1 MVRMSDYFQ
10 KHRYRD
16 PNEGVVAAY
25 VLPKL
30 EFILNNINLRR
41 ESKILD
47 VGCGNG
53 TFTYY
58 FQKMYK
64 HIYGTDMSIFQLKT
78 NSCSNLICAGA
89 YKLPFKDNS
98 FDLVFSANLF
108 HHLESPALA
117 IQEMKRVSRR
127 FLGFIEPNRLN
138 PMMFLFSLVVSEERG
153 TRKSSLG
160 IWRKMSEK
168 LNLNVLNSMTTGMI
182 TQQNTPPKLVP
193 LLRHF
198 DFNFIFG
205 AYSVLVCE
213 VEKQL

>member
-1 MVRMSDYFQ
+1 MSDYFQ
-10 KHRYRD
+10 RHRYRN
-16 PNEGVVAAY
+16 PEEGVVAAY

-30 EFILNNINLRR
+30 KFIFNNINLRK

-58 FQKMYK
+58 FQKKYRQT
-64 HIYGTDMSIFQLKT
+64 YGADMSIFQLKT
-78 NSCSNLICAGA
+78 NSCSNLLCART
-89 YKLPFKDNS
+89 YKLPFKDSS

-108 HHLESPALA
+108 HHLENPVLA
-117 IQEMKRVSRR
+117 IQEMKRVSRK
-127 FLGFIEPNRLN
+127 FLVFIEPNCLN

-160 IWRKMSEK
+160 IWKRIAQRLS
-168 LNLNVLNSMTTGMI
+168 LNIVNSVTTGMI
-182 TQQNTPPKLVP
+182 TQQNTPPIFVP

-205 AYSVLVCE
+205 AYSILVCE
-213 VEKQL
+213 AEKEL